1 MTKKTKMTME
11 DAEKIVTDKNKFEN
25 YTPEEIKMARNM
37 MMQDA
42 TGPLLDEG
50 MVNVGGEFISLPKEK
65 PKTPD
70 VPKSKPKMMYGGM
83 ANKKKHMY
91 TAGGSVK
98 DYRPMQKMKK

>member
-50 MVNVGGEFISLPKEK
+50 MVNVGC
-65 PKTPD
+65 
-70 VPKSKPKMMYGGM
+70 
-83 ANKKKHMY
+83 
-91 TAGGSVK
+91 
-98 DYRPMQKMKK
+98 

>member
-50 MVNVGGEFISLPKEK
+50 MVNVGGEFMQNEDQERVAQIGEYKWQP
-65 PKTPD
+65 
-70 VPKSKPKMMYGGM
+70 
-83 ANKKKHMY
+83 
-91 TAGGSVK
+91 VK
-98 DYRPMQKMKK
+98 